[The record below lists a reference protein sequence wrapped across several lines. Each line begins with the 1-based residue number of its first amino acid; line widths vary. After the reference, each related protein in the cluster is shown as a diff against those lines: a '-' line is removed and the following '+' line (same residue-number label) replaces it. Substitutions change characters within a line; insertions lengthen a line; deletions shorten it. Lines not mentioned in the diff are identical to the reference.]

1 MRPIVE
7 RLGALDQVWLAR
19 LAARPAP
26 AWVDR
31 SFRLL
36 TYAGGAALTASV
48 PVLLLPWGASR
59 TFGLTLLL
67 ANAASHVCVQLLK
80 RTVVRRRPH
89 LSPESPLAL
98 AAIPDA
104 FSFPSGHSAAAMA
117 LAIPCLVVG
126 GAVGIPALLVAFGVG
141 ASRAY
146 LRVHYLTDVLAGQ
159 VLGAAGG
166 VLAVS
171 IMY

>member
-19 LAARPAP
+19 LAARRAP
-26 AWVDR
+26 GWVDR

-48 PVLLLPWGASR
+48 PVLLLPWETSR

-67 ANAASHVCVQLLK
+67 ANAASHACVQLLK

-89 LSPESPLAL
+89 LAPGGPLAL
-98 AAIPDA
+98 GAIPDA
-104 FSFPSGHSAAAMA
+104 FSFPSGHAAAAMS
-117 LAIPCLVVG
+117 LAIPCLAVG
-126 GAVGIPALLVAFGVG
+126 GAVGLPALLVAFVVG
-141 ASRAY
+141 ASRVY
-146 LRVHYLTDVLAGQ
+146 LRVHYLSDVVAGQ
-159 VLGAAGG
+159 VLGAAGAAI
-166 VLAVS
+166 AVS